1 MDDTRGGPAGTSKVV
16 DNRVGERRPAPISSV
31 LPEGVEGSELWRRR
45 CLHPWRRT
53 EHHGSFGH
61 LIPPGGRSR
70 HLCQKR
76 MRLVGQRLQG
86 ALPCHIRAGLVGTTG
101 NGPNPVIYDAHSS
114 LAQLS
119 RQQRTRFVSVV
130 VGGALQPV
138 CQAARAQAPDRG
150 PKAQSHG
157 RTSRAT
163 NLIRICH
170 RSSASRR
177 HDDRYGSHCVTSST
191 VRSPSG
197 LARLAVSQFGLLP
210 PLGSGRLWTDRG
222 RHLQIRP
229 IFRETRG

>member
-16 DNRVGERRPAPISSV
+16 DNRVGERRHAPVSSV

-70 HLCQKR
+70 HLCQIR
-76 MRLVGQRLQG
+76 SRLVGQRLQG

-138 CQAARAQAPDRG
+138 CQAARAQAPDLSAVRRHRAMPEPPG
-150 PKAQSHG
+150 P
-157 RTSRAT
+157 RTSFVSVSVHRTAAFASTLPRLTLRRRARRVPA
-163 NLIRICH
+163 NHICGCD
-170 RSSASRR
+170 RDEYSS
-177 HDDRYGSHCVTSST
+177 
-191 VRSPSG
+191 
-197 LARLAVSQFGLLP
+197 
-210 PLGSGRLWTDRG
+210 
-222 RHLQIRP
+222 
-229 IFRETRG
+229 